1 MEYKFNRIDVDAHYQ
16 EKPDTWTSRMSAE
29 RWGDRIPHLEENPD
43 GSQYWII
50 DGTRRI
56 DRLASCVAVL
66 PDRET
71 VPPRWEQIPKIVY
84 DPIARLGAMDQD
96 EVDVQVLYPNI
107 TGGTGETFFGTEP
120 EFEADAVRAY
130 NDYMSEEVLGASD
143 RYVPLTVIPY
153 SDIERTVSEVRYA
166 TDHGHRG
173 VIMLSAPHQ
182 RGKPHFNDSYW
193 NPLWATCQELEIPV
207 NFHGSGGAPKMR
219 IEILKG
225 TSFRRSRALTGTIGF
240 NLQAQFYAN
249 FLLSGIL
256 DRFPKLTFVCAE
268 SGIGW
273 VPYLLEMCDYEWEKC
288 DLAHHGLP
296 RKPSEIF
303 KAQCYIDFWYEKLG
317 LAYRHTIGVDRLL
330 WETDYPHPTSIWPDS
345 TKWLDWSLEGVPDD
359 ERHQILFENPR
370 KAYGLS

>member
-29 RWGDRIPHLEENPD
+29 RWGNRIPHLEENSD
-43 GSQYWII
+43 GSQYWLI

-56 DRLASCVAVL
+56 ERLASCVAVV

-71 VPPRWEQIPKIVY
+71 VPPRWEEIPEIVY
-84 DPIARLGAMDQD
+84 DPIARLGAMDRD

-107 TGGTGETFFGTEP
+107 TGGTGETFFDTEP
-120 EFEADAVRAY
+120 DFEAGAVRAY
-130 NDYMSEEVLGASD
+130 NDYLAEEVLGASD

-153 SDIERTVSEVRYA
+153 SDIERTVEEVRY
-166 TDHGHRG
+166 TTSRGHRG

-182 RGKPHFNDSYW
+182 RGKPHFNDRYW
-193 NPLWATCQELEIPV
+193 DPLWATCQDLGIPV

-225 TSFRRSRALTGTIGF
+225 TSGRRSRALTGSIGF

-273 VPYLLEMCDYEWEKC
+273 VPYLLEM
-288 DLAHHGLP
+288 
-296 RKPSEIF
+296 
-303 KAQCYIDFWYEKLG
+303 
-317 LAYRHTIGVDRLL
+317 
-330 WETDYPHPTSIWPDS
+330 
-345 TKWLDWSLEGVPDD
+345 
-359 ERHQILFENPR
+359 
-370 KAYGLS
+370 